1 MARPSDIALGH
12 LKRVLSRDPVLRDVL
27 LSALPGMPKAG
38 GFDPDA
44 DVHDTP
50 EGHVVML
57 DVPGVPK
64 AAIRVAIDGAH
75 LVVEGERVAPSLGE
89 APAGPTLTSGER
101 AFGAFR
107 REFLLPPDVD
117 AEKIAATLVDGVLRV
132 EIPRR
137 GGRSTSRTVPIGG

>member
-12 LKRVLSRDPVLRDVL
+12 LKRALARDPVLRDVL
-27 LSALPGMPKAG
+27 LSALPGLPKSG
-38 GFDPDA
+38 GFEPDA

-50 EGHVVML
+50 EGHVVLL
-57 DVPGVPK
+57 DVPGVPR
-64 AAIRVAIDGAH
+64 AALRVAIDGAH
-75 LVVEGERVAPSLGE
+75 LVVEGERVAPTLGD
-89 APAGPTLTSGER
+89 GPTPPPPSSGER

-117 AEKIAATLVDGVLRV
+117 AERIAASLVDGVLRV

-137 GGRSTSRTVPIGG
+137 GGRSASRTVPIGG